1 MDITNIT
8 SLISTFRQETRE
20 ESITPEVVGVLLQKL
35 ADLLG
40 SVSTAAELQNLS
52 TMVSAT
58 SSSLQNLQSL
68 INQLNNRIGT
78 NSGSIKTNSDEIA
91 KMKSEIN
98 SFNSQLKTLQ
108 TAINNTFTKQTSLIS
123 ANTTAINTNTE
134 QIGFLKSDINSLLN
148 RIRALRNDLLKYAAM
163 TQATQMHIECIIIDH
178 KAVVQDAYRYMRQ
191 GLTPVLFRHS
201 VRTSRMKKN
210 EKGERKYLP
219 QRHGWN
225 RFFNDEKVRFDS
237 DGTMSFRLDLKLHP
251 DNGKYFDT
259 PVALFSM
266 FKTVNDAKGEPIKV
280 LLPFG
285 KRSYNIYNHTHRFRF
300 AVAFYKKSTDSKRF
314 QFSDLRTNLA
324 EFRVNARA
332 FKNKESNELVLQYKF
347 SM

>member
-40 SVSTAAELQNLS
+40 TVSTAAELQNLS
-52 TMVSAT
+52 TMISAT
-58 SSSLQNLQSL
+58 SSSLQNIQSL
-68 INQLNNRIGT
+68 INQLNTKIGT

-91 KMKSEIN
+91 KLKSDINTINFQLKRMQTGIN
-98 SFNSQLKTLQ
+98 SS
-108 TAINNTFTKQTSLIS
+108 FTNQTSLIND
-123 ANTTAINTNTE
+123 NTNAINTNTE
-134 QIGFLKSDINSLLN
+134 QIGFMTRDMNSLLN

-163 TQATQMHIECIIIDH
+163 TQATQMHIECIITDH
-178 KAVVQDAYRYMRQ
+178 KAVVQDAYRYMKQ

-237 DGTMSFRLDLKLHP
+237 NGTMSFRLDMELNP
-251 DNGKYFDT
+251 DKGKYFDS
-259 PVALFSM
+259 PVALFRM
-266 FKTVNDAKGEPIKV
+266 FKIVNDAKGEPIKV
-280 LLPFG
+280 ILPFG
-285 KRSYNIYNHTHRFRF
+285 KRSYNIYNHTRRFRF

-332 FKNKESNELVLQYKF
+332 FKDKETGKLVLQYKF